1 MSGGGTRLL
10 EGSGSGSGSGNNNN
24 TNSRT
29 LTSSSSSS
37 GTASQLFREASAQYA
52 NGQLDEADATLV
64 KALRSNPS
72 HVKSLILKGVIHNAR
87 QRYDKA
93 IEKFDMALRLQ
104 PQNGLAFGNRGIA
117 RRNKGL
123 TRDALADF
131 DRALDI
137 LGSDVSF
144 LKQRAICHRILQQYH
159 AALAD
164 YNLAI
169 SLSPNNAELLYQRSR
184 VYMRID
190 DHESRLSDL
199 VDALKIE
206 PDNKSYRSA
215 FVEASTALDEPTIGS
230 VSSFDLSVVQQHHQ
244 QSSQRR
250 GSASSSRFTA
260 GSDSPQFASTELVVV
275 SPRKPHAEPLGAI
288 SYAKRIELP
297 SPRHEFA
304 GGHHHQA
311 GDDDDP
317 SSDDEQPVAVRVPT
331 ARRELP
337 PTQRAVS
344 SKSRGPLENSDGD
357 PDNGARSLSRSGSAR
372 DDPYNEPLPPL
383 PIGEN
388 YPASN
393 CNTVTLGSLSPRTMG
408 DTQLTPRNTDS
419 SEEYAHLPATSLT
432 LGSGTVELLRSS
444 LPARKNKLVAVAADE
459 AISNAEYD
467 LMAGGTPVAPPAVS
481 ASTLVA
487 VKPDVSTTNDEY
499 DRLVA
504 SASVRRASQPP
515 PKSSLV
521 SVQSLAPTTDDE
533 YAVLI
538 QKR

>member
-24 TNSRT
+24 NNSRT
-29 LTSSSSSS
+29 LASSASS
-37 GTASQLFREASAQYA
+37 GTASQLFREASAQYS

-206 PDNKSYRSA
+206 PDNKTYRAA

-230 VSSFDLSVVQQHHQ
+230 VSSFDLSVAQQQ

-250 GSASSSRFTA
+250 ASAPSSRTA
-260 GSDSPQFASTELVVV
+260 GVSDSKFASTELVVV
-275 SPRKPHAEPLGAI
+275 SPRNRHV
-288 SYAKRIELP
+288 ELA
-297 SPRHEFA
+297 SPRPELS
-304 GGHHHQA
+304 GWHHQA
-311 GDDDDP
+311 GDNDDP
-317 SSDDEQPVAVRVPT
+317 SSDDEQPVVSRSP
-331 ARRELP
+331 ARREP
-337 PTQRAVS
+337 PPQRAVS
-344 SKSRGPLENSDGD
+344 GKSRIPLENSDGD
-357 PDNGARSLSRSGSAR
+357 PDNGVRSLSRSGSAR

-383 PIGEN
+383 PLPLEN

-393 CNTVTLGSLSPRTMG
+393 CNTMTLGSLSPRTIG
-408 DTQLTPRNTDS
+408 DAQLTPRNTDS
-419 SEEYAHLPATSLT
+419 SEEYAHLPATSVT
-432 LGSGTVELLRSS
+432 MGSGTMELMRSA

-467 LMAGGTPVAPPAVS
+467 LMTAGGMSAAPPAVS
-481 ASTLVA
+481 GASTLVA